1 MLLLALT
8 MMTTTTIDGNIVYR
22 RQVGKKI
29 KRKSSPLWILSY
41 VVLILLAACILY
53 GTLRTMIIIKVQ
65 TRKCDNN
72 FGHLLKLKLSPFKRQ
87 FRTKLAKEQKISI

>member
-8 MMTTTTIDGNIVYR
+8 LMTTTTIDGNIVYR

-53 GTLRTMIIIKVQ
+53 GTLRTMIIIIKVQ

-72 FGHLLKLKLSPFKRQ
+72 FGHF
-87 FRTKLAKEQKISI
+87 F

>member
-1 MLLLALT
+1 MLLALT
-8 MMTTTTIDGNIVYR
+8 MMMTTTIDGNIVYR

-72 FGHLLKLKLSPFKRQ
+72 FGHFFKVET
-87 FRTKLAKEQKISI
+87 FTFERTKLAKEQKISI